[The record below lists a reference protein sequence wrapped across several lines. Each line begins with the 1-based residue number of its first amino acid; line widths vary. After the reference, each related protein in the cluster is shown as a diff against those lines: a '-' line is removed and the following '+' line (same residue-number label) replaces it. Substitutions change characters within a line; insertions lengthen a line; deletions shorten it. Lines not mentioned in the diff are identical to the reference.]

1 MVIWAGIAG
10 YLFWDEIPTV
20 WIAVGG
26 TAVMVRPIQAR
37 SDGNVV
43 AGNIA
48 MWGRG

>member
-26 TAVMVRPIQAR
+26 TAVMVRGKYRYVGSRI
-37 SDGNVV
+37 N
-43 AGNIA
+43 
-48 MWGRG
+48 